1 MTFNRCNSPLSFV
14 VEVDIGNLL
23 NESDTMSQVNLVLED
38 IMGDNFSV
46 TENDGSILNIDV
58 QDINLGENQ
67 GNSTTSGTQCIYL
80 LKYKYW

>member
-1 MTFNRCNSPLSFV
+1 
-14 VEVDIGNLL
+14 
-23 NESDTMSQVNLVLED
+23 
-38 IMGDNFSV
+38 MGDNFSV